1 VTDTSTSLVL
11 IVFVAFLV
19 AMPLVVVVS
28 DRLRLPYT
36 VVLVLVGLVASAL
49 PIHEQVRLEPGV
61 AVALLLPGLVFE
73 AAYRLDGDVLRRT
86 FGSVALLAVPGV
98 LITGAVV
105 AVVLTLATG
114 LPIEQAFVVG
124 AIVSATDPVAVVS
137 TMRRLAAPTRLVTL
151 VDAESLFNDGTAA
164 LVFVIA
170 VATLGANPPSFA
182 DDVIAFTV
190 GLGASIAIG
199 AISGIAIARLLK
211 ATNDHLVELTLTVLA
226 AYGTYLVA
234 DLLHGSGII
243 ASVVAGIVLG
253 TFVRRQGVSHRSE
266 DAIDVVWDFLAFLL
280 TGAAFLLIG
289 LAIPIA
295 TLIDSA
301 PWIAWGVVAVL
312 LGRALAVYGL
322 LGGVATLER
331 RLGVGPSL
339 PIGWLHVMNWTG
351 LRGAVATVLALSIPP
366 GTPNRELLQ
375 GIVFGIVLFTVVVQ
389 GLTAERV
396 VRWAGVGSDEPS
408 DPGDPTVSNDP
419 AGPSDEIDV
428 AAHEPNPAVVQ
439 DA

>member
-1 VTDTSTSLVL
+1 MTDTSTSLML

-28 DRLRLPYT
+28 ERLRVPYT
-36 VVLVLVGLVASAL
+36 VVLVLVGLIASAL

-170 VATLGANPPSFA
+170 VATLGATPPSLA

-190 GLGASIAIG
+190 GLAGSVAIG

-211 ATNDHLVELTLTVLA
+211 ATNDRLVELTLTVLA

-289 LAIPIA
+289 LAIPITTLHRLGAVDRLGGRGRAARAGAGGLRAPGRGREARAPPGRRAVTAHRLVARHELDRAAWRRRHGPGPVDPGRDAEPRAAPGHRLRDRPVHGRRAGPHGRARRPLGAGLRERTRA
-295 TLIDSA
+295 TRPTRATQRPERPERAVADE
-301 PWIAWGVVAVL
+301 PVVAH
-312 LGRALAVYGL
+312 
-322 LGGVATLER
+322 
-331 RLGVGPSL
+331 P
-339 PIGWLHVMNWTG
+339 
-351 LRGAVATVLALSIPP
+351 
-366 GTPNRELLQ
+366 
-375 GIVFGIVLFTVVVQ
+375 
-389 GLTAERV
+389 
-396 VRWAGVGSDEPS
+396 
-408 DPGDPTVSNDP
+408 
-419 AGPSDEIDV
+419 
-428 AAHEPNPAVVQ
+428 